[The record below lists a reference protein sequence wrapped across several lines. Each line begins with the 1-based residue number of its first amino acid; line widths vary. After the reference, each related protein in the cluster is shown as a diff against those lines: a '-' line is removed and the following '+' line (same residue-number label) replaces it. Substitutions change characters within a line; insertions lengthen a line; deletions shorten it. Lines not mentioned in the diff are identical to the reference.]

1 MKALATNAASCALE
15 AAQGPGRWAQSPGLF
30 AIIATRP
37 WAIVSDWKRYQISRR
52 LLVVLVKQLAVRNGT
67 FQLLEWGPR
76 FREACLVVKELPGRL
91 LA

>member
-15 AAQGPGRWAQSPGLF
+15 AAQGPGRWAQSPELS
-30 AIIATRP
+30 AITTCP
-37 WAIVSDWKRYQISRR
+37 WAMASDWKRYQISRR